1 MNDED
6 YDKPYSSNGYGYQRS
21 YLDEDSDY
29 RTSYSEPDSNPGS
42 TILQSYYDED
52 DFTFDEIVD
61 DTPSKPSLKKEVD
74 DSWDD
79 DYDPWD
85 PDDEEEEDLDTTM
98 LSGDFHLGSEITAYL
113 SPKTTNQEILDWAK
127 DRPGVNESS
136 YKENV
141 VAYQQEQDKAAQK
154 MKRKILDGLE
164 DAFSSRSKVLP
175 PQPKN
180 ILDPLPPVTTL
191 IDGRI
196 MSPKFKPSMRVQL
209 SRSKADVLYERLRN
223 GDTTEPVTWY
233 GQDMLDQIGFEELCE
248 LINIDVDPESEAGE
262 FLQELR
268 DTYVSMIDDIM
279 RLASLMDKN
288 LGIPRQNGK
297 FEDPRSYA
305 VVKNYKDLTAS
316 KSKDELENLAFEF
329 TGDEDAEYVEKISEA
344 VFESLNLIFK
354 KASGWGN
361 EDETDF

>member
-6 YDKPYSSNGYGYQRS
+6 YDKPYSSGSYKRS
-21 YLDEDSDY
+21 YYDEDTDY
-29 RTSYSEPDSNPGS
+29 WTSYSEPDSKPES
-42 TILQSYYDED
+42 AILQSYYDDD
-52 DFTFDEIVD
+52 DFNLDKIIDES
-61 DTPSKPSLKKEVD
+61 PSKPSLEKEVD
-74 DSWDD
+74 DAWED

-85 PDDEEEEDLDTTM
+85 PDDEDEEEDLDTTM
-98 LSGDFHLGSEITAYL
+98 LSGDFHLGSEINAYL
-113 SPKTTNQEILDWAK
+113 SPKSTNQEILDWAK

-136 YKENV
+136 YKETV
-141 VAYQQEQDKAAQK
+141 AAYQQEQDKAAQK

-164 DAFSSRSKVLP
+164 DAFSSRSKLLP
-175 PQPKN
+175 PQQEN

-191 IDGRI
+191 IDERV
-196 MSPKFKPSMRVQL
+196 MFPKFKPSVRVQL
-209 SRSKADVLYERLRN
+209 SRSKADVLYDRLRN
-223 GDTTEPVTWY
+223 GDTTEPVTWL
-233 GQDMLDQIGFEELCE
+233 GQDMLDRIGFEELCE

-288 LGIPRQNGK
+288 LGIPRHQGK

-305 VVKNYKDLTAS
+305 VVKNYKDLVAS
-316 KSKDELENLAFEF
+316 KSKEELENLAFEF

-361 EDETDF
+361 EDEEDF